1 MGRTWD
7 KERKDTVVA
16 VTIAMGAAAEWELDD
31 SKRTDS
37 VLYSTYTAE
46 ERLADIQE

>member
-1 MGRTWD
+1 M
-7 KERKDTVVA
+7 A

-37 VLYSTYTAE
+37 VLCSTYTAE
-46 ERLADIQE
+46 EHLAYIQA